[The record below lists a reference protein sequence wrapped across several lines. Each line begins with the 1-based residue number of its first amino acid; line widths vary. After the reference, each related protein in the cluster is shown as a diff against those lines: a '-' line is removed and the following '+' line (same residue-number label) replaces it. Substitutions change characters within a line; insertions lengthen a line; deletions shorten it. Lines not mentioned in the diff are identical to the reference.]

1 MGLSEILLSD
11 AFLLSHRL
19 DPEVTVDFSKGKTSD
34 LLPFFFSHEKKS
46 GMSLHLPQSTTGIG
60 SSKPK

>member
-19 DPEVTVDFSKGKTSD
+19 DPEATVDFSKGKNLD
-34 LLPFFFSHEKKS
+34 FFFSHENKL
-46 GMSLHLPQSTTGIG
+46 GMSLCLPQSTTGTG
-60 SSKPK
+60 SSKTR